1 MKKHLF
7 ILFIAT
13 SLCSLFIAP
22 CSSFAQVPNYV
33 PTNGLVGYWPFN
45 GNANDESGNGN
56 NGTTMNGANF
66 GADRN
71 GQLNCS
77 AELTTDVTVPT
88 PANVGQ
94 YILIPHNTNMSV
106 TNFSIS
112 VWINPLVKNACIITK
127 RNASDASSASFE
139 LTHEDEFQGQKGLSC
154 SFSDNTCGL
163 GGYAWSNQGIVPD
176 SLWSHLVYVYTN
188 SVVNQYLNGN
198 LIYSFNSGMNSTAC
212 NNNTATLRIGGLHW
226 NNDADWFKGK
236 IDDIGIWN
244 RALTQC
250 EIQDLYHAQ
259 LNSAV
264 GISAGPDQ
272 TVCEGAFIT
281 LNGSGGTNY
290 VWNNSV
296 VDGVPFI
303 PTASMDYPVL
313 GQDANGCIGTDTMH
327 VELIPTSSST
337 LTETALDSYTLNGQT
352 YTQSGTYTQVIPNAA
367 GCDSTITLNL
377 SLDFTGISELNKDF
391 SIAPNPATNQLTI
404 STSTLSNE
412 KYILFDPQGRKVLS
426 GTLIGTTTQLDLSKL
441 ARGNYL
447 LQIGEK
453 LTPVKLVKE

>member
-1 MKKHLF
+1 MKNQLLHLF
-7 ILFIAT
+7 IGT
-13 SLCSLFIAP
+13 SICSLFIAP

-45 GNANDESGNGN
+45 GNANDESGNN
-56 NGTTMNGANF
+56 NGTVNGAT
-66 GADRN
+66 
-71 GQLNCS
+71 
-77 AELTTDVTVPT
+77 LTTDRFGLANKAYSFDGVNDFIELNSITILGNSNRTVSFYCQIPT
-88 PANVGQ
+88 
-94 YILIPHNTNMSV
+94 IPLPNDFSAIAFGGNSASCAQAGGDFELGFFNYNGLSARADGTCTATYSNTNIDVNWHNVVFTYENLDGLNFDAIKIYIDGAFVISSSYNGS
-106 TNFSIS
+106 TNVNTLSLS
-112 VWINPLVKNACIITK
+112 NLVFGKSNKAV
-127 RNASDASSASFE
+127 RFY
-139 LTHEDEFQGQKGLSC
+139 QGKL
-154 SFSDNTCGL
+154 
-163 GGYAWSNQGIVPD
+163 
-176 SLWSHLVYVYTN
+176 
-188 SVVNQYLNGN
+188 
-198 LIYSFNSGMNSTAC
+198 
-212 NNNTATLRIGGLHW
+212 
-226 NNDADWFKGK
+226 
-236 IDDIGIWN
+236 DDIGIWN

-259 LNSAV
+259 LNSAA

-272 TVCEGAFIT
+272 TVCEGEFIT

-296 VDGVPFI
+296 VDGVPFM
-303 PTASMDYPVL
+303 PTVSMDYPVL

-327 VELIPTSSST
+327 VELIPTSSSS

-352 YTQSGTYTQVIPNAA
+352 YTQSGTYTQVIPNAS

-391 SIAPNPATNQLTI
+391 SIAPNPATNQLII

-412 KYILFDPQGRKVLS
+412 KYILFDPQGRKVLEES
-426 GTLIGTTTQLDLSKL
+426 ITGTTTQLDLSKI

-453 LTPVKLVKE
+453 HTPLKLVKE

>member
-1 MKKHLF
+1 MKKHLT
-7 ILFIAT
+7 LFTLLLFVAT
-13 SLCSLFIAP
+13 GFS
-22 CSSFAQVPNYV
+22 QVPNYV

-45 GNANDESGNGN
+45 GNANDESGNNN
-56 NGTTMNGANF
+56 NGTVNGAT
-66 GADRN
+66 
-71 GQLNCS
+71 S
-77 AELTTDVTVPT
+77 TTDRFGV
-88 PANVGQ
+88 ANKAYSFDGVND
-94 YILIPHNTNMSV
+94 LI
-106 TNFSIS
+106 SIS
-112 VWINPLVKNACIITK
+112 AQTTINQQSNYTVSFWFNSPYSTYNGAFLSVGSWFCKLGHDSPGLFYKDELGNQANNWYLQAHFLTEPQINIWHHLIISKSNNLVKIYLDTVFIGGMT
-127 RNASDASSASFE
+127 
-139 LTHEDEFQGQKGLSC
+139 TYG
-154 SFSDNTCGL
+154 FSN
-163 GGYAWSNQGIVPD
+163 
-176 SLWSHLVYVYTN
+176 
-188 SVVNQYLNGN
+188 
-198 LIYSFNSGMNSTAC
+198 FNSSSIIQFGYYCCQEFFN
-212 NNNTATLRIGGLHW
+212 
-226 NNDADWFKGK
+226 GK
-236 IDDIGIWN
+236 LDDFGFWS
-244 RALTQC
+244 RELTQC

-327 VELIPTSSST
+327 VELIPTSSSS

-377 SLDFTGISELNKDF
+377 SLDFTGISELNKEF
-391 SIAPNPATNQLTI
+391 SIVPNPATDQLII
-404 STSTLSNE
+404 STNTLLNE

-426 GTLIGTTTQLDLSKL
+426 GTLTGTTTQLDLLKL

-447 LQIGEK
+447 LQIGESQ
-453 LTPVKLVKE
+453 TPVKLIKE